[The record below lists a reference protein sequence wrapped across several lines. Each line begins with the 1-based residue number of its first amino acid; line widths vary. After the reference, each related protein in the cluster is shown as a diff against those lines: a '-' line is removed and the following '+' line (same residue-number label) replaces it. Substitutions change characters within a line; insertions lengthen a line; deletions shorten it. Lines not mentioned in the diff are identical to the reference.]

1 MQLEKELKKTYQR
14 KKYSAFDEPFTGN
27 LHEFSNLRTIR
38 TRRRTRT
45 RQVAI
50 SVDVTNLEVS
60 TKVNSLQES
69 AVSLARSHHFQDLSE
84 ESYLSAFESP
94 EAWEK
99 TPEEERQLYTNTW
112 FLTYLQS
119 RCGSRGVDRKSL
131 DYYETPGLR
140 HAIRDAVERK
150 HASKEKKRLRDLA
163 SYSFKKIQ
171 EQAYLSSR
179 NPDVAKAAAE
189 KKEADLKANRDK
201 AGAKVC
207 SNTVNYDLVSNK
219 IVSQMLFC
227 GLNFVT

>member
-1 MQLEKELKKTYQR
+1 MPRRSARHAKGTEEDISKEINTARLMNPLLETCTNSQIQEQEEQEEEEEEKE
-14 KKYSAFDEPFTGN
+14 
-27 LHEFSNLRTIR
+27 H
-38 TRRRTRT
+38 
-45 RQVAI
+45 VAI
-50 SVDVTNLEVS
+50 SVDVTNFEVS

-69 AVSLARSHHFQDLSE
+69 ALSLARSHHFQDLSE

-112 FLTYLQS
+112 LLAYLKN

-163 SYSFKKIQ
+163 SYSFKKFQ

-179 NPDVAKAAAE
+179 NPDDPDVAKGAAE
-189 KKEADLKANRDK
+189 KKEA
-201 AGAKVC
+201 
-207 SNTVNYDLVSNK
+207 
-219 IVSQMLFC
+219 
-227 GLNFVT
+227 